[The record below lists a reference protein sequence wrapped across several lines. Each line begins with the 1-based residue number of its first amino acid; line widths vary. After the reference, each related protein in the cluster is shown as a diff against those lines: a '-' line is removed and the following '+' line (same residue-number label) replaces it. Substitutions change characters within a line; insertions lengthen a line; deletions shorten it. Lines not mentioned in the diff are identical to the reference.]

1 MQPAGEL
8 IKQEPMHP
16 DDFKA
21 HLDWVTAKRFRKLVV
36 KESFFKKTLYITG
49 SADDVYTLLTWNKK
63 KKNICGGSAVCNS
76 DTVLKRRASFL
87 IKYSLP

>member
-21 HLDWVTAKRFRKLVV
+21 HLAWVTAKRFRKLVV
-36 KESFFKKTLYITG
+36 KESFLRKPCILQDQRMMSTRFLRGTKKRKIPVVVLPFAI
-49 SADDVYTLLTWNKK
+49 LT
-63 KKNICGGSAVCNS
+63 
-76 DTVLKRRASFL
+76 RF
-87 IKYSLP
+87 